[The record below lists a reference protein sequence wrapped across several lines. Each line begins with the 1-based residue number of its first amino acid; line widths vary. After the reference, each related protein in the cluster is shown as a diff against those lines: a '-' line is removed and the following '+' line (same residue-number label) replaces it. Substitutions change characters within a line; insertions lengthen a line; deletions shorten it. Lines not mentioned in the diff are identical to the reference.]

1 MSDCVA
7 ANIASYRDSLK
18 GPFPYSEHN
27 GCLPHTGAHVGE
39 AMETPHVDEFMGHYN
54 AIVGTSN
61 YAVVH
66 FSEITGYTAKKKSA
80 TRWFSTNDVQE
91 LSLLPNA
98 ANGNLLKWAD
108 KMIDEGICEKTAPK
122 LRAFLLNPTKLK
134 LFMLE
139 LTTVVMV
146 GKGLKARNTALEGDT
161 FEFVTGYDTMLHMGE
176 AIKNPV
182 TPELVEAIKKLAI
195 ANGAT
200 AAAAAAAATA
210 ATAATA
216 AAATATAATADDD
229 SDVPAILASLTPAI
243 FKTANVSVDSAFW
256 DWHGVTPPQPR
267 YCGKPTSWVSDEKK
281 QIRIKFEKGR
291 DDAGNPQLDG
301 NGKPLY
307 ETTQICD
314 VSKLQSCGLRL
325 EPFDDGAAAP
335 TLSVVPTADTHL
347 LSSSDLSSFN
357 VLLARAKAVASPA
370 AEYFHKSVEGKRGA
384 QLARMRAARLFNPLH
399 VLSSGAVTE
408 ADIDALE
415 LFRFS
420 KHAKIAPKIQVGLRL
435 EHSSLPTH
443 LAHPP
448 HMLLAQ
454 AMKGEIIK
462 YNSLIKAI
470 KPRPERSDANGA
482 DTFSLLSFWRANED
496 EVPAFSYVLRA
507 VLANAPNSIP
517 PERVFSVLNDTF
529 DDDQGNSLADYIE
542 LCLQL
547 QFNSRTR

>member
-1 MSDCVA
+1 M
-7 ANIASYRDSLK
+7 
-18 GPFPYSEHN
+18 
-27 GCLPHTGAHVGE
+27 
-39 AMETPHVDEFMGHYN
+39 
-54 AIVGTSN
+54 
-61 YAVVH
+61 
-66 FSEITGYTAKKKSA
+66 
-80 TRWFSTNDVQE
+80 
-91 LSLLPNA
+91 
-98 ANGNLLKWAD
+98 
-108 KMIDEGICEKTAPK
+108 
-122 LRAFLLNPTKLK
+122 
-134 LFMLE
+134 
-139 LTTVVMV
+139 
-146 GKGLKARNTALEGDT
+146 
-161 FEFVTGYDTMLHMGE
+161 
-176 AIKNPV
+176 
-182 TPELVEAIKKLAI
+182 
-195 ANGAT
+195 
-200 AAAAAAAATA
+200 
-210 ATAATA
+210 
-216 AAATATAATADDD
+216 
-229 SDVPAILASLTPAI
+229 
-243 FKTANVSVDSAFW
+243 NVSVDSSFW
-256 DWHGVTPPQPR
+256 DWHDATPPQPR

>member
-1 MSDCVA
+1 MPPPPNQRS
-7 ANIASYRDSLK
+7 I
-18 GPFPYSEHN
+18 
-27 GCLPHTGAHVGE
+27 
-39 AMETPHVDEFMGHYN
+39 
-54 AIVGTSN
+54 TS
-61 YAVVH
+61 
-66 FSEITGYTAKKKSA
+66 S
-80 TRWFSTNDVQE
+80 
-91 LSLLPNA
+91 
-98 ANGNLLKWAD
+98 
-108 KMIDEGICEKTAPK
+108 
-122 LRAFLLNPTKLK
+122 RA
-134 LFMLE
+134 
-139 LTTVVMV
+139 
-146 GKGLKARNTALEGDT
+146 
-161 FEFVTGYDTMLHMGE
+161 
-176 AIKNPV
+176 
-182 TPELVEAIKKLAI
+182 LAC
-195 ANGAT
+195 
-200 AAAAAAAATA
+200 
-210 ATAATA
+210 
-216 AAATATAATADDD
+216 
-229 SDVPAILASLTPAI
+229 
-243 FKTANVSVDSAFW
+243 
-256 DWHGVTPPQPR
+256 R
-267 YCGKPTSWVSDEKK
+267 
-281 QIRIKFEKGR
+281 
-291 DDAGNPQLDG
+291 
-301 NGKPLY
+301 
-307 ETTQICD
+307 
-314 VSKLQSCGLRL
+314 
-325 EPFDDGAAAP
+325 
-335 TLSVVPTADTHL
+335 
-347 LSSSDLSSFN
+347 
-357 VLLARAKAVASPA
+357 AVASPA